1 LASAV
6 AGNRIR
12 LAEMARIQVCLDQNT
27 IDEEQFL
34 ANLDEIRQL
43 LHAKVQFLLVL
54 EFEKIEPAIKRDY
67 ENKD

>member
-1 LASAV
+1 
-6 AGNRIR
+6 
-12 LAEMARIQVCLDQNT
+12 MARNQVCLDQNT

>member
-1 LASAV
+1 
-6 AGNRIR
+6 
-12 LAEMARIQVCLDQNT
+12 MARNQVCLDQNT

-54 EFEKIEPAIKRDY
+54 EFEKIEPENKRDC
-67 ENKD
+67 EHNN